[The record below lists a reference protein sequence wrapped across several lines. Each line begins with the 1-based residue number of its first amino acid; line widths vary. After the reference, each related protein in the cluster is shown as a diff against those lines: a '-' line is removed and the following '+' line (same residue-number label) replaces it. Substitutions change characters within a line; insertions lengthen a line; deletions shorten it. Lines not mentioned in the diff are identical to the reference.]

1 MQAVGVGSFSGTSA
15 AATAAASAAAIR
27 FTFCVI
33 ANFFFLLIF
42 QTRCVLFRWVSKDG
56 IGALGRLLIGRET
69 MARLINVHGVIL
81 ESLQ

>member
-27 FTFCVI
+27 
-33 ANFFFLLIF
+33 
-42 QTRCVLFRWVSKDG
+42 WVSKDG

-69 MARLINVHGVIL
+69 IGTLINVHGVI
-81 ESLQ
+81 